1 MLWGMVGGVVAQL
14 LVLQWVGEGHG
25 ISRAFYWISLQHFY
39 TSLFLLTL
47 APPPFLPPVPTRW
60 SSYSFPSLVTPIL
73 LLHVPYCPLSLSQP
87 KIFSPLMIPFKV
99 SWPISIFIPIHK
111 YKNWS
116 LGPEWEKTFGIW
128 DILLEAWNP
137 GWPPQVLPGSSG
149 SNDSLFILEI
159 FSVPRS

>member
-39 TSLFLLTL
+39 TSLFLLIL
-47 APPPFLPPVPTRW
+47 APPTISSCAHKMVLLLFSL
-60 SSYSFPSLVTPIL
+60 SSYPNSAVTCIL
-73 LLHVPYCPLSLSQP
+73 LP
-87 KIFSPLMIPFKV
+87 FIPFPTQDLF
-99 SWPISIFIPIHK
+99 SFNDPLYSFMAYILFIPIHK

-128 DILLEAWNP
+128 DILLEAWNS

-149 SNDSLFILEI
+149 SNDSVFIFEI